1 MAKAKPAASQSARA
15 EPVEAPFNALRIT
28 SAREGFRRAGWKW
41 SSQPT
46 TVPLT
51 EFSAEQVAMLRAEPM
66 LTVEDVAVR
75 AEPVEAPVEGQA
87 AE

>member
-1 MAKAKPAASQSARA
+1 MAKKPAPKPAAADA
-15 EPVEAPFNALRIT
+15 AADPAAAPAAAGSLRIT

-51 EFSAEQVAMLRAEPM
+51 EFTAEQIAMLKAEPM
-66 LTVEDVAVR
+66 LTVEEVA
-75 AEPVEAPVEGQA
+75 QA
-87 AE
+87 